1 MSANVRIN
9 DIVYPELS
17 YKIMGILFDVHNT
30 LGPNFQEKYYQ
41 KAIEQ
46 KLKAENL
53 PFVREFLVT
62 LNINGLKLGRYYI
75 DFVIYQKIA
84 LEIKRIDYFTKKE
97 WHQVIAYLD
106 AAKLKLGILVNFSKP
121 SLVYKRVLNSR
132 VILDSQIRDNTQK

>member
-75 DFVIYQKIA
+75 DFVIDQKIA